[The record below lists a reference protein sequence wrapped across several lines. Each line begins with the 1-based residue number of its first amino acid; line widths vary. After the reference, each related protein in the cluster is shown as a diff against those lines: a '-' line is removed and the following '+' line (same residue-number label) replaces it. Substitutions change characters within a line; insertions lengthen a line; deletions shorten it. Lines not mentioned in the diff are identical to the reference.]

1 VPTGRERLRLAR
13 HHVAPAAAWRATVCS
28 VTSRSY
34 LTADNLSLAPHHANQ
49 SLGAQANLGNVFRRR
64 GRLEDVRVAGVL
76 SRRDC
81 AS

>member
-1 VPTGRERLRLAR
+1 VTEHTVAR
-13 HHVAPAAAWRATVCS
+13 A
-28 VTSRSY
+28 
-34 LTADNLSLAPHHANQ
+34 LAPHHANQ
-49 SLGAQANLGNVFRRR
+49 SLGAQANLGNVLRRR